1 MSGLFDLEYHEKIIK
16 EYQPPLAKLDKVV
29 HWEMFREPIEKA
41 LYVEPKGA
49 GGRPP
54 FDKLMMF
61 KILILQKY
69 YNLSDEQTEFQINDR
84 TSFKQFLGLK
94 IGDTIP
100 DQKTIWHFK
109 EQLANNNLS
118 ENLFELFTKELM
130 SQGIIA
136 KEGSMIDATFVDVP
150 KQRNKREENS
160 DIKQGAVPLKFGEK
174 DKNGKRSKLA
184 QKDTDGRWMS
194 KAGER
199 HYGYKDHINADEKTK
214 LITKYSVT
222 SAAPH
227 DSTEIE
233 NIIDETDNRLHADS
247 AYRSK
252 EIEGYLE
259 SNNCK
264 SYVHEK
270 GYRNHPL
277 TEEQKESNN
286 IKSKIRARVE
296 HIFGFMTNSMNNAL
310 FMRSIGMKRIKE
322 SIGLLNLTYNL
333 FRVEQLVRLKKV
345 RVV

>member
-1 MSGLFDLEYHEKIIK
+1 MAGLFDLEFHEKKIK
-16 EYQPPLAKLDKVV
+16 EYQPPLAKLAKIID
-29 HWEMFREPIEKA
+29 WEMFREPIETA

-100 DQKTIWHFK
+100 DEKTIWHFK
-109 EQLANNNLS
+109 EQLANRNLS
-118 ENLFELFTKELM
+118 KQLFEMFTIALM
-130 SQGIIA
+130 DKGIIA
-136 KEGSMIDATFVDVP
+136 KEGSMVDASFVDVP
-150 KQRNKREENS
+150 RQRNTKDENS
-160 DIKQGAVPLKFGEK
+160 DIKKGAVPLEFGK
-174 DKNGKRSKLA
+174 RDKNGKQSKLC
-184 QKDTDGRWMS
+184 QKDTDARWMT

-199 HYGYKDHINADEKTK
+199 HFGFKNHINADEETK
-214 LITKYSVT
+214 LVTKYSVT

-227 DSTEIE
+227 DSTQIE
-233 NIIDETDNRLHADS
+233 NLIDKSDNRLHADS

-252 EIEGYLE
+252 EIEEYLQTNECE
-259 SNNCK
+259 SF
-264 SYVHEK
+264 VHEK
-270 GYRNHPL
+270 GYRGNPL
-277 TEEQKESNN
+277 TEQQKESNN
-286 IKSKIRARVE
+286 TKSKIRARVE

-310 FMRSIGMKRIKE
+310 YMRSVGMKRIKE

-333 FRVEQLVRLKKV
+333 FRLEQLIRLKKV
-345 RVV
+345 KI

>member
-1 MSGLFDLEYHEKIIK
+1 MSGLFDLEFHEQKIK
-16 EYQPPLAKLDKVV
+16 EYQPPLAKLDSVID
-29 HWEMFREPIEKA
+29 WEIFRKPIEEA

-109 EQLANNNLS
+109 EQLANKNLS
-118 ENLFELFTKELM
+118 QKLFEMFTTVLM
-130 SQGIIA
+130 DKGIVA
-136 KEGSMIDATFVDVP
+136 KEGSIVDASFVDVP
-150 KQRNKREENS
+150 RQRNSKAENA
-160 DIKQGAVPLKFGEK
+160 DIKKGAIPLEFAKK

-184 QKDTDGRWMS
+184 QKDCDARWAT
-194 KAGER
+194 KANER
-199 HYGYKDHINADEKTK
+199 HFGYKNHINADEKTK
-214 LITKYSVT
+214 FITKYSVT
-222 SAAPH
+222 NSASH
-227 DSTEIE
+227 DSTEIK
-233 NIIDETDNRLHADS
+233 NIVDETDNKLYADS

-252 EIEGYLE
+252 EIEEYLQT
-259 SNNCK
+259 NGCK

-270 GYRNHPL
+270 GYRENPL
-277 TEEQKESNN
+277 TQQQKESNN
-286 IKSKIRARVE
+286 KKSKIRARVE

-310 FMRSIGMKRIKE
+310 YMRSIGMKRIKE

-333 FRVEQLVRLKKV
+333 FRLEQLIRLKQVKI
-345 RVV
+345 